1 MYSTKV
7 DGEVLSF
14 GTSGMLYH
22 SNKLMYDRGTKTLW
36 HQFLGE
42 PVVGPLADSGVKLE
56 LIPVAL
62 TTWADWLA
70 LHPDTTVLSIETGVY
85 PPSSYAPEDDRR
97 SIYFRYR
104 NTRDTI
110 FPVPQRAGLLATK
123 AQILGLILNGQAK
136 AYPFESLSKELVIN
150 DALAGRALVI
160 VAADRG
166 VGPRAYQSG
175 SYVFSLETG
184 RPKGNEIV
192 LTDQQDRRWRV
203 GEEALALIAD
213 PTERL
218 PRLPSRASYWFGWY
232 SFHPD
237 TQVYVG
243 LAGAP

>member
-22 SNKLMYDRGTKTLW
+22 SNKLMYDRGTKSLW

-42 PVVGPLADSGVKLE
+42 PVVGPLGDSGVKLE

-70 LHPDTTVLSIETGVY
+70 LHPDTTLLSIETGVY

-110 FPVPQRAGLLATK
+110 FPVPKRADALETK
-123 AQILGLILNGQAK
+123 AQILGLTLNGQSM
-136 AYPFESLSKELVIN
+136 AYPMEVLSRWMVIN
-150 DALAGRALVI
+150 DTVAGQALVV
-160 VAADRG
+160 VATDQG
-166 VGPRAYQSG
+166 VGARAYERS
-175 SYVFSLETG
+175 SFKFSLSRTG
-184 RPKGNEIV
+184 SGDGSIT
-192 LTDQQDRRWRV
+192 LTDMNDRPWQIE
-203 GEEALALIAD
+203 EEALVLVEN

-218 PRLPSRASYWFGWY
+218 ARLPSRASYWFGWY
-232 SFHPD
+232 SFHPG
-237 TQVYVG
+237 TQVY
-243 LAGAP
+243 AGSNDVP